1 MSETVSKFAYLK
13 SLHGAKLT
21 YAEYRVLVTM
31 WDYSNEKLESIYP
44 GIDQLAEDV
53 CMDRRSVR
61 RALASLR
68 EKGYARIAV
77 PSYWKNGRRMAD
89 EYTLTLPAAEG
100 SGLLSPEVR
109 TEESASADRDA
120 PPTDH
125 VPNHH
130 QITHSPTESASPA
143 GDAESS
149 LREHHAG
156 RDAAALTD
164 LAVDMLEDGCADPED
179 FLQAFDA
186 LYPLGSQDVAH
197 LIVNCW
203 GPEETARRIGAEIAR
218 AQMRGADDPVRYGCK
233 VWAHHKLPGITGH
246 TAAA

>member
-1 MSETVSKFAYLK
+1 MTERPSKFAYLK
-13 SLHGAKLT
+13 LLHGAKLT

-89 EYTLTLPAAEG
+89 EYALTLPAAEG
-100 SGLLSPEVR
+100 SGLSGPEVR
-109 TEESASADRDA
+109 TEESGSADRDA

-125 VPNHH
+125 VPNPP
-130 QITHSPTESASPA
+130 SDPLSAPRATSSEDEDAPA
-143 GDAESS
+143 ARTPISDQGALGVLYDLTRHMLRAETQDEYDRRVETMTTYVEDHFICETPPGHLYWNTGWDDD
-149 LREHHAG
+149 LRRKIGKLGVQRAIPAWCRAFVNHA
-156 RDAAALTD
+156 
-164 LAVDMLEDGCADPED
+164 
-179 FLQAFDA
+179 QA
-186 LYPLGSQDVAH
+186 
-197 LIVNCW
+197 
-203 GPEETARRIGAEIAR
+203 
-218 AQMRGADDPVRYGCK
+218 
-233 VWAHHKLPGITGH
+233 GITY
-246 TAAA
+246 AA

>member
-1 MSETVSKFAYLK
+1 MSTKPSKFAYLK

-31 WDYSNEKLESIYP
+31 WDYSNEKLERIYP

-68 EKGYARIAV
+68 GKGYARIAV

-89 EYTLTLPAAEG
+89 EYALTLPDAEG
-100 SGLLSPEVR
+100 CGLSGPEVR
-109 TEESASADRDA
+109 TEESTSADRDA

-125 VPNHH
+125 VPDPLPDPPL
-130 QITHSPTESASPA
+130 PTGASI
-143 GDAESS
+143 GIDAEPS

-164 LAVDMLEDGCADPED
+164 LAVDMFEDGCADPSA
-179 FLQAFDA
+179 FLDAFDA
-186 LYPLGSQDVAH
+186 LYPLGSQDAAH

-203 GPEETARRIGAEIAR
+203 GPEETTRRIGAEITK
-218 AQMRGADDPVRYGCK
+218 AQMRGVDDPVRYGCK